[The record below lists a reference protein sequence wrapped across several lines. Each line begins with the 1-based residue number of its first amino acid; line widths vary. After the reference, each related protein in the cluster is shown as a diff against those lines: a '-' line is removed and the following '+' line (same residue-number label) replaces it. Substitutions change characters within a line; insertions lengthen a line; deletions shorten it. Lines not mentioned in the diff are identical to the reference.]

1 MYRLNF
7 FQHQESPRSA
17 LNNGSSTVVLPL
29 ESVLTSA
36 SGFYSCRAKNV
47 FGEVVRT
54 VRIDVEGMPFIRE
67 MTSPRQLVAG
77 EPLAWLHC
85 SYGGFPIDGITW
97 NKDGMQF
104 DEKN

>member
-1 MYRLNF
+1 M
-7 FQHQESPRSA
+7 
-17 LNNGSSTVVLPL
+17 PL

-54 VRIDVEGMPFIRE
+54 LRIDVEGVPFIRE
-67 MTSPRQLVAG
+67 MTSPKQLVAG
-77 EPLAWLHC
+77 EPLAFLYC

-97 NKDGMQF
+97 NKDGMYEF
-104 DEKN
+104 IINLKYYHSAI